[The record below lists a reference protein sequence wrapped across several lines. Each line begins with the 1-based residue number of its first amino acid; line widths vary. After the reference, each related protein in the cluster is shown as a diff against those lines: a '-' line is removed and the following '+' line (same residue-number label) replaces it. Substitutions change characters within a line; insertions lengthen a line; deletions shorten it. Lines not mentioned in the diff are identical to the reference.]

1 MIALA
6 LNRTSIF
13 GSYVVNKKHKP
24 SKKIGNSELAI
35 PNQVVFYNF
44 AVNNKLPQLHE
55 YVAELKTDI
64 LWLRERLQQELSE
77 QQIEQ
82 KD

>member
-1 MIALA
+1 MIF
-6 LNRTSIF
+6 SDD
-13 GSYVVNKKHKP
+13 VVNKNKKP
-24 SKKIGNSELAI
+24 SKPVRNSELEI
-35 PNQVVFYNF
+35 PSQVVFYHF

-64 LWLRERLQQELSE
+64 LWLRERLKQELIE